1 MSRLQDDIKSI
12 LRKAYDIG
20 IQEGMKREHAMWE
33 LAAIGQEI
41 ESIKQ
46 KPLTKNDICKILA
59 DWRET
64 DEMVI
69 DLCRRIEAAHGIK

>member
-20 IQEGMKREHAMWE
+20 IQEGMKQEHAMWE
-33 LAAIGQEI
+33 LTAIGQEI

>member
-1 MSRLQDDIKSI
+1 MSRLQDDIKKI

-20 IQEGMKREHAMWE
+20 IQEGMKQEHQMWE
-33 LAAIGQEI
+33 LTAIRQEI
-41 ESIKQ
+41 ESTKQ
-46 KPLTKNDICKILA
+46 KPLTKHDIYKILS